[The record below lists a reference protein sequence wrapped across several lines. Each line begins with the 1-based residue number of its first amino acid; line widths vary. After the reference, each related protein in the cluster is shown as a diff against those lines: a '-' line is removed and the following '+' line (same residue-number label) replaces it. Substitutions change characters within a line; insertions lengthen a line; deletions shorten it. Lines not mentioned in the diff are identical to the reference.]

1 MALLDGSMFGGNNS
15 GNQNTKQWT
24 LSGRTYGTG
33 RWMSGD
39 VTLTGNGFEQIG
51 EVQVGAD
58 QKIEFGQGNRS
69 LDPME
74 QGRPY
79 HDYKDDQSTPANIEG
94 EVRLLHVSAQEGR
107 ILKIEDYGTEDLREA
122 TKSEREVMPR
132 ASKPAQP
139 NRGKPAAGQDDFLR
153 ILLNADVS
161 STTTLS
167 KANSTISQPVTVH
180 ERN

>member
-1 MALLDGSMFGGNNS
+1 MALLDGSMFGGNS
-15 GNQNTKQWT
+15 GNQETKQWT
-24 LSGRTYGTG
+24 LSGRTYGTD
-33 RWMSGD
+33 RFMDGD
-39 VTLTGNGFEQIG
+39 VTLTGNGFEQVG

-79 HDYKDDQSTPANIEG
+79 HDYKDDADANVEG
-94 EVRLLHVSAQEGR
+94 EVRMLHVSAQEGR
-107 ILKIEDYGTEDLREA
+107 ILKIADYGTEDLREP
-122 TKSEREVMPR
+122 TKSEREVQPR

-139 NRGKPAAGQDDFLR
+139 KRGKPAAGQDDFLR

-167 KANSTISQPVTVH
+167 KANTTISQPVTVH